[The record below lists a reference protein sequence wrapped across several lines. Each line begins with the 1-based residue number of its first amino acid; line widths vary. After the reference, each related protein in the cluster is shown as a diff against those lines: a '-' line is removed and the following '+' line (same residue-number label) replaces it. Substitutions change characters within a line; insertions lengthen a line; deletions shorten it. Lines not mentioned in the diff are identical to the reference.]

1 MSIDY
6 FMEAFYATRNV
17 ACAVLLLRNLAE
29 RTGDK
34 KLLKTVRPALK
45 EALKAQDLAAR
56 RILEDPAS
64 TEQQK
69 YFVTQLRCVD
79 APPAALIAK

>member
-1 MSIDY
+1 MAIDY
-6 FMEAFYATRNV
+6 FMEAFYATRNA

-34 KLLKTVRPALK
+34 QLLKKVRPALK
-45 EALKAQDLAAR
+45 EALKVQDLAAR

-69 YFVTQLRCVD
+69 YFVTQLQCVD
-79 APPAALIAK
+79 KPTALPKK